1 MSARLELP
9 PRRLSTTVK
18 VSIANCRL
26 FVTVGFYDDEKRIP
40 GELFMTLDHAGVK
53 ERTLVD
59 ALARMT
65 SLAIQSGASLEV
77 AMGQWLGL
85 KGEVCGPV
93 QGDPQIKFCTSALDY
108 VARFVLLN
116 FCGHTE
122 LGHGLPALPTPTD
135 MAGDAH
141 SVVSGQSDLRERED
155 VTRLQQEEGQ
165 G

>member
-108 VARFVLLN
+108 VARFILYN

-141 SVVSGQSDLRERED
+141 SGVSGQSDLLERQD
-155 VTRLQQEEGQ
+155 FTRLQQEEGQ

>member
-1 MSARLELP
+1 MSQRIDLP
-9 PRRLSTTVK
+9 PRRPATTIK
-18 VSIANCRL
+18 VRIANCRL
-26 FVTVGFYDDEKRIP
+26 IVTVGFYDKEKKIP
-40 GELFMTLDHAGVK
+40 GELFMTLEDAGVK

-65 SLAIQSGASLEV
+65 SLAIQFGAPLEV

-141 SVVSGQSDLRERED
+141 SGVSGQSDLRERED

>member
-1 MSARLELP
+1 MSVRLTLP
-9 PRRLSTTVK
+9 VRRLSLTQK
-18 VSIANCRL
+18 VRIASCT
-26 FVTVGFYDDEKRIP
+26 FYCTVGFYDEEKKIP
-40 GELFMTLDHAGVK
+40 GELFMTLDHAGAK

-65 SLAIQSGASLEV
+65 SLAIQFGAPLEV

-122 LGHGLPALPTPTD
+122 LGHGQPLPVPTD
-135 MAGDAH
+135 LSADAH
-141 SVVSGQSDLRERED
+141 SGVSGQSDLLERQD
-155 VTRLQQEEGQ
+155 VMRLHQDEGQ
-165 G
+165 D